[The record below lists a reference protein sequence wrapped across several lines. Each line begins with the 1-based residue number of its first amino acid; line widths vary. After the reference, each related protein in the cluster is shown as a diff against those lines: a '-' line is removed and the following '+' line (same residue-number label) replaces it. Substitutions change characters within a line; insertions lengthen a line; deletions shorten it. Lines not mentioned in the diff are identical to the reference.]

1 MTSFSAGLGLVSTDP
16 AHGRLLP
23 VWAPWAL
30 FGVLLSL
37 GACSFVI
44 LLPTRQWRHGPSARI
59 IMEMW
64 SEGSDTKDAKVDLTA
79 AMVDAQ
85 RRNSAALGRHSLAYR
100 VAVLLLLCQ
109 ILILVVAI
117 AQSSTV

>member
-1 MTSFSAGLGLVSTDP
+1 MSPPAASPLRAPSRRSSTATP
-16 AHGRLLP
+16 KRP
-23 VWAPWAL
+23 
-30 FGVLLSL
+30 
-37 GACSFVI
+37 
-44 LLPTRQWRHGPSARI
+44 
-59 IMEMW
+59 
-64 SEGSDTKDAKVDLTA
+64 DAKVNLTA

-85 RRNSAALGRHSLAYR
+85 RRNSAALGRHSPAYR